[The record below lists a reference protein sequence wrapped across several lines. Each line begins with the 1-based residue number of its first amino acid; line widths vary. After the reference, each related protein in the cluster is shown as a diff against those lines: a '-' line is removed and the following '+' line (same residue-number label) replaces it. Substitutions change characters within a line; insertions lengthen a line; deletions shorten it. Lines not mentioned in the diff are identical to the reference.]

1 MKTTSIYLK
10 WDRSTG
16 YRLQG
21 TLSMTTDRNN
31 QRAAADRRA
40 GHQNWVRRMRGA
52 GPELL
57 WPLQQGM
64 ASAPSQQGTTCQS
77 CIPPSHPK
85 PCSIPPFAA
94 RQETRQLHPVFYSH
108 DGAKESARIW
118 GNLLSASPQ
127 LLWFLHISA
136 NRGSF
141 SLPQF
146 LLPPLLKFS
155 DNNSSNRRWRSCCNL
170 KSWVSLSVLH
180 KFLPNQKLL

>member
-1 MKTTSIYLK
+1 
-10 WDRSTG
+10 
-16 YRLQG
+16 
-21 TLSMTTDRNN
+21 MTTDRNN

-57 WPLQQGM
+57 SPLQQGM

-108 DGAKESARIW
+108 DGAKESAR
-118 GNLLSASPQ
+118 
-127 LLWFLHISA
+127 
-136 NRGSF
+136 
-141 SLPQF
+141 
-146 LLPPLLKFS
+146 
-155 DNNSSNRRWRSCCNL
+155 
-170 KSWVSLSVLH
+170 V
-180 KFLPNQKLL
+180 